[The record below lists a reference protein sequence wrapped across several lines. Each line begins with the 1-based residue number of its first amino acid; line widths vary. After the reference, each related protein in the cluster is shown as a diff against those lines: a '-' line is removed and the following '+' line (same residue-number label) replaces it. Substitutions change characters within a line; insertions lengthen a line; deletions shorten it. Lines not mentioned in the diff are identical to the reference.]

1 MKKILVDTSIWI
13 EYFKGNKG
21 VAAIIEEKNAHTV
34 FIAGPMITELIQA
47 IKTKSEKDNFA
58 SSLESLPRLAITD
71 RDWLDAGMLGSALRE
86 KGITIPLPDL
96 IIYTLAKNNNCSLCT
111 LDKHFETINNKTAQH
126 LELIGLNL

>member
-13 EYFKGNKG
+13 EYFKGNKS

-34 FIAGPMITELIQA
+34 FIAGPMITELIQGM
-47 IKTKSEKDNFA
+47 KTKSEKDNFA

-86 KGITIPLPDL
+86 KGITVPLPDL
-96 IIYTLAKNNNCSLCT
+96 IIYTLAKNNNCSLYT
-111 LDKHFETINNKTAQH
+111 LDKHFETINKKTAQQ

>member
-13 EYFKGNKG
+13 EYFKGNKS
-21 VAAIIEEKNAHTV
+21 VAAIIEEKNANTV
-34 FIAGPMITELIQA
+34 FIAGPMITELIQGM
-47 IKTKSEKDNFA
+47 KTKSEKDNFA

-86 KGITIPLPDL
+86 KGITVPLPDL
-96 IIYTLAKNNNCSLCT
+96 IIYTLAKNNNCSLYT
-111 LDKHFETINNKTAQH
+111 LDKHFETINKKTAQQ